1 MQGVGLPNPMFFI
14 GSVEDV
20 EDPRGEGRVRVRAF
34 GVHGTNQQIESE
46 DLPWA
51 ICIAGNYD
59 PNYTVPPLNSWV
71 FGMFVDGREAQH
83 PMILGLIPMQYVEA
97 CYPTKDGHGVV
108 GINGIDDPLAR
119 LFGPQSFG
127 MPTNSK
133 LARAEDLDETYLFD
147 QELNRKTKQK
157 IADTE
162 QSWSEPSS
170 AYAAKYPY
178 NRVIETGAHSIELD
192 DTPGSERIMIHHK
205 NGSYIQIDS
214 VGSVTER
221 AQGDRYE
228 INIGTKHESSG
239 HSVVTINGNAH
250 VYVKGDKTEEID
262 GNYKLLVH
270 GDALIGTGRSLNLNA
285 GGLLQG
291 RGATVK
297 MEALTDVMTLFG
309 KQEIQFEA
317 ENQLNFVSQNIK
329 NTALLNYDIYCNK
342 SIKLTSVL
350 DIHATASNIIM
361 NASGLIPPNQFSGGT
376 GVPGFSINTPA
387 MQITALTGSFSG
399 IWNASVINGGIVTGA
414 TGNFTGLNASV
425 FIANAGSI
433 TALNVTN
440 FAGPLPP
447 AIHTGPGPT
456 TYTTPG
462 VLLPL
467 PPIPTLPLLLPAAV
481 SNPIAAPLPGFSSGW
496 AYPTGNSDE
505 FFAKVLTSPF
515 SLIGSFDPIPPGG
528 WGMKRIQMPE
538 PPSEKCTIVPGG
550 YFSVGFSSGFMAA
563 DDLADQAAEFFEG
576 VIDSFKN
583 IF

>member
-59 PNYTVPPLNSWV
+59 PNYAVPPLNSWV

-361 NASGLIPPNQFSGGT
+361 NAPGLIPPNQLSGGT
-376 GVPGFSINTPA
+376 GVPGFSINTIA
-387 MQITALTGSFSG
+387 MQVTAATGSITG
-399 IWNASVINGGIVTGA
+399 IWNAATINAGAVLTGA
-414 TGNFTGLNASV
+414 LSAEGALIDVLDVDAINARAVNTS
-425 FIANAGSI
+425 ILAAPLPISSAPGSPCAPGPGRLVGI
-433 TALNVTN
+433 TAPTIE
-440 FAGPLPP
+440 FAFVP
-447 AIHTGPGPT
+447 AI
-456 TYTTPG
+456 
-462 VLLPL
+462 V
-467 PPIPTLPLLLPAAV
+467 PAAV
-481 SNPIAAPLPGFSSGW
+481 SNPLPIPAPGFTSGW
-496 AYPTGNSDE
+496 AYPTGNTDE

-538 PPSEKCTIVPGG
+538 PPSEKCTIVPNG

-563 DDLADQAAEFFEG
+563 DDNADQPASIFEG
-576 VIDSFKN
+576 L
-583 IF
+583 

>member
-162 QSWSEPSS
+162 QTWSEPSS

-262 GNYKLLVH
+262 GDYKLLVH
-270 GDALIGTGRSLNLNA
+270 GSALIGTGRSLNLNA
-285 GGLLQG
+285 GGLLQA

-361 NASGLIPPNQFSGGT
+361 NAPGLIPPNPLSGGT
-376 GVPGFSINTPA
+376 GVPGFSINTTA
-387 MQITALTGSFSG
+387 MQITAATGSFSG
-399 IWNASVINGGIVTGA
+399 IWNASVLNGGVVTGT
-414 TGNFTGLNASV
+414 TGNFTTSNHGTLNTLE
-425 FIANAGSI
+425 ANCTELDAPMPISTSPGNP
-433 TALNVTN
+433 TA
-440 FAGPLPP
+440 AGPGRTVNLPSIP
-447 AIHTGPGPT
+447 VIPSLPG
-456 TYTTPG
+456 
-462 VLLPL
+462 L
-467 PPIPTLPLLLPAAV
+467 IPAAV
-481 SNPIAAPLPGFSSGW
+481 SNQVSIPAPGVTSGW
-496 AYPTGNSDE
+496 AYPTGNTDE

-538 PPSEKCTIVPGG
+538 PPSEKCTIVPNG

-563 DDLADQAAEFFEG
+563 DDNADQPASIFEG
-576 VIDSFKN
+576 L
-583 IF
+583 